1 MANKHILMFVAL
13 LAILFA
19 GNATAQNIDRV
30 VMSSGSE
37 YEGYIAEQVPGKY
50 ISINSTKAIL
60 FIDSSSIKQM
70 DVVTHPVDCL
80 IEPMKSWVA
89 TNLPDKQEVEL
100 ASIHAGSKYYKNL
113 LVLEKGVRIKAL
125 QLANDSFKVNWK
137 NVVKTSKI
145 ATSKMKLHEVVSLK
159 SGKSLSGHIIEQI
172 IGKELRIKQF
182 NGDITSIA
190 FSEVLSIR
198 TELDPKLDNA
208 WAYIPLLDRLELV
221 DGSMVEGLITAR
233 VMGSHVYIISPKDSI
248 EREIKTSNIKKY
260 IKVINQEAVIIEES
274 ATQDIN
280 KTNIEGTDDGNYDS
294 VTHRDI
300 INNESMSESSNN
312 QSPDMSKAPI
322 NMNTEPEKK
331 VITEEVK
338 VDTTTYSEIRIN
350 NMPISLSDYQV
361 IERGISKYFT
371 TANNI
376 IALTSP
382 INCCYKLN
390 EPVNIEIPQ
399 PYDISMLRIVL
410 TTERTFDIMVSEK
423 SSGTYP
429 SFKIKD
435 ADRSTIGYSTATTGN
450 CNIITF
456 VPETVGIYVLY
467 PETSNNKYIAFK
479 IID

>member
-1 MANKHILMFVAL
+1 MAKKHILMFVAL

-70 DVVTHPVDCL
+70 DVVTYPVDCL

-100 ASIHAGSKYYKNL
+100 ASLYAGSKYYKNL

-137 NVVKTSKI
+137 NVVKTSKV

-159 SGKSLSGHIIEQI
+159 NGKSLSGHIIEQI
-172 IGKELRIKQF
+172 ISKELRIKQF

-190 FSEVLSIR
+190 FSDVLSIR
-198 TELDPKLDNA
+198 TELAPDLDNV
-208 WAYIPLLDRLELV
+208 WAHLPLLDKLELI
-221 DGSMVEGLITAR
+221 DGSMIEGLITAR
-233 VMGSHVYIISPKDSI
+233 VMGSHVYFISPNNSS

-260 IKVINQEAVIIEES
+260 IKVVNHDALSLEES
-274 ATQDIN
+274 TTQVIH
-280 KTNIEGTDDGNYDS
+280 KTTPEGTDDGNYDS

-300 INNESMSESSNN
+300 INNESMPESSNN
-312 QSPDMSKAPI
+312 QSTDMPEALL
-322 NMNTEPEKK
+322 NMKMDSVDAVIPEA
-331 VITEEVK
+331 VEG
-338 VDTTTYSEIRIN
+338 DTTTYSEIRIN
-350 NMPISLSDYQV
+350 NNPISLSDYQV
-361 IERGISKYFT
+361 VVKGISSYFT
-371 TANNI
+371 TANHI

-390 EPVNIEIPQ
+390 EPINIEIPQ
-399 PYDISMLRIVL
+399 SYDISMLRIVL
-410 TTERTFDIMVSEK
+410 TTERTLDIMVSGE

-435 ADRSTIGYSTATTGN
+435 ADKSTIGYGTATSGI

-456 VPETVGIYVLY
+456 VPETTGVYVLY
-467 PETSNNKYIAFK
+467 PETPDNKYIAFK
-479 IID
+479 VID